1 MSARRS
7 LIAPT
12 LSVKERRNA
21 MLAGWHDPDKR
32 KLPRAKLADAVALY
46 EAKFGSRPVYCLT
59 SPQDALDLAKPS
71 RKFPVLPVEIRARH
85 YIQRWTYYVGEHEED
100 GIPT

>member
-1 MSARRS
+1 
-7 LIAPT
+7 
-12 LSVKERRNA
+12 

-59 SPQDALDLAKPS
+59 SPEDARDLEKPS
-71 RKFPVLPVEIRARH
+71 RKFPTLPVEIRVRG
-85 YIQRWTYYVGEHEED
+85 YIQRYIFYTGAHEED
-100 GIPT
+100 AIPT